1 MYTPQL
7 REVQIRKLYK
17 LKLETGKAMTKL
29 MAEAVE
35 FYIAS
40 LERLPPAKRDGEEGR
55 KDEAPKS
62 KKQ

>member
-55 KDEAPKS
+55 KDEAPES
-62 KKQ
+62 K